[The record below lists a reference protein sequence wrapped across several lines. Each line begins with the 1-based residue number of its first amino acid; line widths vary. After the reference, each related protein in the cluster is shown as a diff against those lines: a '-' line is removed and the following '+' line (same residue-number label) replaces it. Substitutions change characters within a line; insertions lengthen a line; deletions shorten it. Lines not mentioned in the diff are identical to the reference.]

1 MLLIPDLSL
10 FMQFKGNISTS
21 GYVRFL
27 FVLLF
32 VICIV
37 TFVTVLTITMPFLTA
52 KLTVFLDYGTLKLM
66 QILGDYLYD

>member
-1 MLLIPDLSL
+1 M
-10 FMQFKGNISTS
+10 S

-37 TFVTVLTITMPFLTA
+37 TFVAVLTIKMPFLTA